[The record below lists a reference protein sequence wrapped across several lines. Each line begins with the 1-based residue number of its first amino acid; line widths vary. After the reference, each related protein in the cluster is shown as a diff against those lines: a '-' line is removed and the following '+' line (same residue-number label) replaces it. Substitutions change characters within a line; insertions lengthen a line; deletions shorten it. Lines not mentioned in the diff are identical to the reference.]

1 MPIAIYHPQLHHV
14 RTIIRDDHGGY
25 RPPDG
30 WELVPV
36 DKLPDGWI
44 FEPPTQEQID
54 GQIVAI
60 KLAARE
66 DVLARFPEWK
76 QSNMTARAVELL
88 EAKAAGAKWSPDE
101 QAEAD
106 AIRNAWAW
114 IKERRAQSD
123 AEEQAVLTSAGE

>member
-1 MPIAIYHPQLHHV
+1 MPIAIYNRKTGHV

-25 RPPDG
+25 RPPEG
-30 WELVPV
+30 WQLVPV

-44 FEPPTQEQID
+44 FEPPTQEQIE
-54 GQIVAI
+54 GQVVAI

-66 DVLARFPEWK
+66 DILSRYPDWK
-76 QSNMTARAVELL
+76 QANMTARAVELL

-106 AIRNAWAW
+106 AIRDAWAW
-114 IKERRAQSD
+114 IKERRVQSD
-123 AEEQAVLTSAGE
+123 AEETAITQQAP